1 MIEYSGLWK
10 TFNGEPVLRG
20 VDLVVREGETLVLL
34 GPSGTGKSV
43 LLKHAIGLLKPDR
56 GRVTVDGISI
66 ADASPRHLKQVRKK
80 VGYVFQHAALFDSMT
95 VLQNLA
101 LAIHDEDE
109 VKPASAARPQALE
122 LLERVNLAPDVLS
135 QYPAELSGG
144 MRKRVGVARAIASRP
159 RYVLYDEPTTG
170 LDPIMSDVINELIL
184 QTRRRNPVTAVVVTH
199 DMRTTR
205 KVADRVLMLYPLAQ
219 LRAGERQI
227 LFEGTPAEVERAE
240 DPRVRQFV
248 RGEAGERMR
257 QLARQNAGH
266 HVDSS

>member
-1 MIEYSGLWK
+1 MIEFDGVWK

-20 VDLVVREGETLVLL
+20 VDLAVREGETLVLL

-56 GRVTVDGISI
+56 GNVVVDGISI
-66 ADASPRHLKQVRKK
+66 PDASPRYLKRVRQN

-101 LAIHDEDE
+101 LAIQDEGDML
-109 VKPASAARPQALE
+109 PPSAARGEARA
-122 LLERVNLAPDVLS
+122 LLERVNLDPAVLD

-170 LDPIMSDVINELIL
+170 LDPVNADTIDGLIMELAREL
-184 QTRRRNPVTAVVVTH
+184 GVTSIVVTH
-199 DMRTTR
+199 DLESAFQ
-205 KVADRVLMLYPLAQ
+205 VGDRVALMTEGQ
-219 LRAGERQI
+219 LRAC
-227 LFEGTPAEVERAE
+227 GTPQEILESE
-240 DPRVRQFV
+240 DPVVRRFMS
-248 RGEAGERMR
+248 RRFSAG
-257 QLARQNAGH
+257 AA
-266 HVDSS
+266 